1 MADLVKYDLQVYELI
16 SVVVI
21 NSRSFSIQMYIVLT
35 NYDLTMSFPWKLLI
49 LIGLF
54 ELQYLLGWDDGYDW
68 KCGDWWLSASSYGS
82 SE

>member
-1 MADLVKYDLQVYELI
+1 
-16 SVVVI
+16 
-21 NSRSFSIQMYIVLT
+21 MYIVLT

-68 KCGDWWLSASSYGS
+68 KCGDWWLTGGEYRLVLISQGGEGLLGAGGKYKISRYWPQGH
-82 SE
+82 